1 MPIIFKLTGLPN
13 NNIIH
18 NFEGTINIDY
28 INNLF
33 KQFGLDDE
41 ELSKL
46 KIITDSEQIRDPAQ
60 TFLIKNDEIRIIFIF
75 SLDFMSRNKL
85 QEIFIKN
92 SDSMPQID
100 ISKPLNIKLPDP
112 VPVMTSEKISEMNKK
127 TIELFSDPD
136 FVLLLKIVTKK
147 PQYINMVAKY
157 IQKGTIVMESLGP
170 VKTISELS
178 SEELDKYK
186 ELAAAIIL
194 DVPEELKINM
204 LIKHNGHVNL
214 TLRAILSEMIQNIP

>member
-186 ELAAAIIL
+186 ELATAIIL

-214 TLRAILSEMIQNIP
+214 TLRAILAEMIQNIP

>member
-214 TLRAILSEMIQNIP
+214 TLRAILAEMIQNIP

>member
-1 MPIIFKLTGLPN
+1 MPLIFKLTGLPN

-136 FVLLLKIVTKK
+136 YF
-147 PQYINMVAKY
+147 Y
-157 IQKGTIVMESLGP
+157 
-170 VKTISELS
+170 
-178 SEELDKYK
+178 
-186 ELAAAIIL
+186 
-194 DVPEELKINM
+194 
-204 LIKHNGHVNL
+204 
-214 TLRAILSEMIQNIP
+214 